1 MAKKEK
7 EKLAKPKKFRLEILK
22 DSKEKIKVRNADN
35 KVEEVV
41 ERKKGKKVV
50 VGEVAAKILVDS
62 GEAKI
67 LEEIKQ

>member
-7 EKLAKPKKFRLEILK
+7 EKPAKPKKFRLEILK
-22 DSKEKIKVRNADN
+22 DSKEKIKVRNSDN

-50 VGEVAAKILVDS
+50 VGEVAAKFLVDS

-67 LEEIKQ
+67 LEELK